1 MHLRMVEATVKQEKG
16 DRLGYI
22 YTEII
27 LKAFENIPGCIFAGL
42 LQSQDET
49 NKYISLTLWRSEK
62 DAEIYVQSG
71 GYKKNLATVQHVLQD
86 ENEWKIQLTREN
98 NIEYTA
104 IPSEPNVKSYP
115 VAKSGETLP
124 LHLPAINSSLR
135 ILSLKIN
142 EGFREEFARIYN
154 SEILPELKEINGCR
168 YAFLLDN
175 YENDGEMISFSIW
188 DDEAS
193 IEHYETT
200 GRFREFMG
208 KISHTLG
215 DLYKWKMSLESRS
228 GSVSTITSQDM
239 GVSKFTLIT
248 GKKFD

>member
-1 MHLRMVEATVKQEKG
+1 MHLRMVEATVKQKKG

-22 YTEII
+22 YSEII
-27 LKAFENIPGCIFAGL
+27 LKALEDVPGCIFAGL
-42 LQSQDET
+42 LQSQEET

-62 DAEIYVQSG
+62 DAEIYVKSG
-71 GYKKNLATVQHVLQD
+71 GYKKNLDTVQHVLED
-86 ENEWKIQLTREN
+86 GNEWKIQLTKDN

-104 IPSEPNVKSYP
+104 IPSEPDVKSYP

-124 LHLPAINSSLR
+124 LHLPSINSYLR

-142 EGFREEFARIYN
+142 QGFRDEFTRIYN
-154 SEILPELKEINGCR
+154 SEILPELKKIKGCR

-188 DDEAS
+188 DDAES
-193 IEHYETT
+193 IENYETK

-215 DLYKWKMSLESRS
+215 DLYKWKMSLENRS
-228 GSVSTITSQDM
+228 ESVSTITSQDI